1 MGEVIGWWRA
11 GISLRSQSQN
21 KTEGAK
27 QGVGATDQIKIH
39 MDSTR
44 ICANNLKNMERHQ
57 ARITFFKSYLR
68 DLIKCGILLVSWPY
82 NMLVTNL
89 EQVE

>member
-1 MGEVIGWWRA
+1 VGEVIGWWRA

-57 ARITFFKSYLR
+57 ARITFSKVIS
-68 DLIKCGILLVSWPY
+68 GI
-82 NMLVTNL
+82 
-89 EQVE
+89 